1 MTDERWL
8 RLLQLLYQGLNL
20 ITQGIKK
27 EIDELKA
34 EKAEKQQIS
43 SL

>member
-8 RLLQLLYQGLNL
+8 RLLQLMYQGLNL

-27 EIDELKA
+27 EIDEIKAKA
-34 EKAEKQQIS
+34 ETSQNS